1 MIDLSFFVKTLL
13 ILEKN
18 VNFVNVFPIINEYKQ
33 RMKNYFSLL
42 FLVAMLLGTSSFT
55 YETAATNS
63 TEYVSIKKHKKHKS
77 RRTRQRAK
85 THKLENR
92 RRGYTRSANVGQTVY
107 ITPTGSCY
115 HSRTSCPALW
125 RGHYSRISLS
135 SAQNEGYR
143 ACSRCY

>member
-55 YETAATNS
+55 YETVATNS

-77 RRTRQRAK
+77 RSTCK
-85 THKLENR
+85 DT
-92 RRGYTRSANVGQTVY
+92 
-107 ITPTGSCY
+107 
-115 HSRTSCPALW
+115 
-125 RGHYSRISLS
+125 
-135 SAQNEGYR
+135 
-143 ACSRCY
+143 